1 MSALCFEFYLH
12 ATVILRFLLYLK
24 KQILFEGKSTG
35 LKSNHTPVELQSDCF
50 SDCSDLF
57 IRSLFR
63 VSALILSNITIVV
76 MLSQGIGLPTF
87 GMDEKEPEFAGK
99 WRLFVLFILTVSG
112 IVTNIVLY
120 SILALKARLRPP
132 KTATQKE
139 SSDSN
144 FSLGL
149 LLVISLFLI
158 FNILI
163 TTLKRYA
170 NFRAKYFQSI
180 AFSFIPV
187 GIIILKPKIRSFTKQ
202 LIIRSVMRLGFL
214 FTFYKTRRIH
224 PSTT

>member
-158 FNILI
+158 FHMGMG
-163 TTLKRYA
+163 T
-170 NFRAKYFQSI
+170 
-180 AFSFIPV
+180 
-187 GIIILKPKIRSFTKQ
+187 IIISE
-202 LIIRSVMRLGFL
+202 
-214 FTFYKTRRIH
+214 
-224 PSTT
+224 